1 MQIPPI
7 FATILTSV
15 YDDGYAAAATQSFDA
30 NPHPRLAILK
40 RFAWDAGHEKG
51 MRDKIQDNLN
61 LRSKRQ

>member
-1 MQIPPI
+1 MMQ
-7 FATILTSV
+7 FTRTIKAAH
-15 YDDGYAAAATQSFDA
+15 DDGYAAAATQSFDA